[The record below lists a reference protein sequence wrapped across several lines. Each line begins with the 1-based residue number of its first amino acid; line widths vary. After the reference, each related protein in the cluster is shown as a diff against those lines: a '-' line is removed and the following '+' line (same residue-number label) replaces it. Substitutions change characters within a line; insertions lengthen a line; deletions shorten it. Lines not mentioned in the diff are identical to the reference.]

1 MLKYNKYEFMLI
13 RIIHDALSS
22 DRAACGWLL
31 INIFESLFPCCIIVT
46 GKVKGKEA
54 GQEN

>member
-1 MLKYNKYEFMLI
+1 MLKHNKYQFMLI

-22 DRAACGWLL
+22 HRAASGWLL
-31 INIFESLFPCCIIVT
+31 KNIFESWFPCCIIVT
-46 GKVKGKEA
+46 GRVEDKEA